1 MLITLTPYLM
11 DAQSI
16 TNCLLI
22 SFQMF
27 GTVDAGE
34 EVVVQGSPIIPREVR
49 QVSAPPAIS
58 AGEKADP
65 QKGMECRIIRFNAV
79 FSLE

>member
-1 MLITLTPYLM
+1 
-11 DAQSI
+11 
-16 TNCLLI
+16 
-22 SFQMF
+22 MF

-65 QKGMECRIIRFNAV
+65 QKGMECRIIRLNSFRLIQIRIIFLTSYYFCN
-79 FSLE
+79 

>member
-1 MLITLTPYLM
+1 M
-11 DAQSI
+11 
-16 TNCLLI
+16 
-22 SFQMF
+22 QMF

-49 QVSAPPAIS
+49 QASAPPAIS

-65 QKGMECRIIRFNAV
+65 QRGIKSRLLFIRLQNV
-79 FSLE
+79 ESMTINHPPYKHVQ